1 MQSDPVMVTRHFC
14 TYFNSGYLDRALV
27 LLESMR
33 RYMDSFTLEVLCFD
47 EAAYD
52 FFDQHPFPEVRCQ
65 RLSAFED
72 RQPDVAAV
80 KSSRSR
86 AEYFFTCTSAWIDDV
101 LERHKDM
108 DVLTYLD
115 ADLCF
120 FGSPESVFEAF
131 ADKDVLI
138 TEHGFVPSD
147 LENLQYGRFNVG
159 WLSFRNNRIG
169 RDCLRRWR
177 DQCVAWC
184 FDRLEDGKFA
194 DQKYL
199 DEWPERYGDR
209 LTIGPPG
216 LNTGPWSLRKSP
228 LTVRDAC
235 LYVGGHPLIV
245 YHFQGIRLFSRNHF
259 YLGYYFEVVPADIL
273 RFLYFPYVKRLV
285 QAAEQYGLLRAGA
298 QERYKPGNI
307 GYRYATGYWVDCIFI
322 SCFLWFLQRCALRL
336 QAGFCKLVGLF
347 RGRRY

>member
-1 MQSDPVMVTRHFC
+1 MAIRHFC

-27 LLESMR
+27 LIESMR
-33 RYMDSFTLEVLCFD
+33 RHMPSFTLDVLCFD

-52 FFDQHPFPEVRCQ
+52 FFDQHPFPEVCRQ
-65 RLSAFED
+65 RLSAFEE

-86 AEYFFTCTSAWIDDV
+86 AEYFFTCTSAWIGDV

-120 FGSPESVFEAF
+120 FGSPELVFEEF

-138 TEHGFVPSD
+138 TEHGFAPDD

-169 RDCLRRWR
+169 HDCLRRWQG
-177 DQCVAWC
+177 QCVAWC

-199 DEWPERYGDR
+199 DEWPERYGDH
-209 LTIGPPG
+209 LMFGPPG
-216 LNTGPWSLRKSP
+216 LNTGPWSLSKTP
-228 LTVRDAC
+228 LTVRDGC
-235 LYVGGHPLIV
+235 LNVGGHPLIV
-245 YHFQGIRLFSRNHF
+245 YHFQGVRLYSRRHF
-259 YLGYYFEVVPADIL
+259 YLGHYFDVVPAGIL
-273 RFLYFPYVKRLV
+273 RFLYFPYVKHLV

-298 QERYKPGNI
+298 QERYKTGNI
-307 GYRYATGYWVDCIFI
+307 GYRYATGYWVDQVLI
-322 SCFLWFLQRCALRL
+322 SCFLWFLQRFALRSR
-336 QAGFCKLVGLF
+336 ASSCKLTGLF
-347 RGRRY
+347 NSR